1 MEGLLECA
9 GRWAVRRAGLR
20 AVQWTGQRAGS
31 YAGLWAVRRAY
42 WRGIRPAAH
51 RTVAYQTQPGD
62 TTFGT
67 ECASHGA
74 GLRAPL
80 LAPRQAGLR
89 TGRRVGRLQYAWRA
103 GPCAGLWAGPCAG
116 RRAVLLAGI
125 RGSSILSALSP
136 P

>member
-1 MEGLLECA
+1 MAELLELPGRRA
-9 GRWAVRRAGLR
+9 GWCTERWVGLWAGLRTARRAGLR

-80 LAPRQAGLR
+80 RAPRQ
-89 TGRRVGRLQYAWRA
+89 
-103 GPCAGLWAGPCAG
+103 
-116 RRAVLLAGI
+116 
-125 RGSSILSALSP
+125 
-136 P
+136 